1 MDDSVTG
8 HSQVKSSVQRS
19 IRTKIADQYPM
30 LSKNIDKLI
39 PKKEPMVVAK
49 WFVAGTTSPPFD

>member
-1 MDDSVTG
+1 VDDSVTG

-49 WFVAGTTSPPFD
+49 WFVAGT